1 MPGGGLLQLNY
12 DVLLQLSITA
22 NNGVFFNNI
31 GVFDPVGTA
40 SVAIAVPNAP
50 VILGAT
56 IYGAFVVAD
65 PNVPGNI
72 GTISSSLPMT
82 IQ

>member
-1 MPGGGLLQLNY
+1 
-12 DVLLQLSITA
+12 
-22 NNGVFFNNI
+22 
-31 GVFDPVGTA
+31 VFDPVVTEC
-40 SVAIAVPNAP
+40 VAIAVPNAP

-72 GTISSSLPMT
+72 GTISTPLPIT